1 MTGLRRSAGGALSPR
16 SWPAEEASA
25 RRSRQ
30 GVALTEG
37 VDYLNQMGEAWADLG
52 YVLQLSGRRDEAGDA
67 LRRALALFE
76 AKGNVVTAGHTREA
90 LSELG

>member
-1 MTGLRRSAGGALSPR
+1 M
-16 SWPAEEASA
+16 A
-25 RRSRQ
+25 RRGDLDEAERLARE

-52 YVLQLSGRRDEAGDA
+52 YVLRLSGRRDEAADA

-90 LSELG
+90 LSELA